1 MSKSKFL
8 ESKEFFPLNILFEDG
23 VKEKISIVKRPR
35 IGNSDS
41 DIVDFYANGSHIG
54 MIIQIRKTE
63 DEIQFGASVVNTPF
77 DFRNILPFAF
87 TKMLEYYGLQGI
99 KTIKVLEPKNIEFKQ
114 FLIDL
119 GFENQNELYKI
130 DISGEYGQ
138 KLIEKIQQMNIHIS
152 NKQEQLV
159 NIINHLN
166 RNKNKID
173 IDKMVDNLIEKVK
186 KDESVKEEF
195 WENRKIAQI
204 STILTCAYLFKH
216 KVPKEEFLD
225 SIIKTVI
232 AYFDFNAR
240 IPLMKEFLN
249 CIKNNKTFS
258 LPQVQ
263 KLIDLMRK
271 VLGEEMQHIDENKYL
286 EWAKE
291 NQKIWEIHYNLHK
304 QIKETKQK
312 NSVLRFE
319 DFGDSIHPDFKQIVE
334 AFINHYNG
342 ENIFY
347 GIATK
352 I

>member
-1 MSKSKFL
+1 MSTSKFL
-8 ESKEFFPLNILFEDG
+8 ESKEFFPLNALFEDG

-35 IGNSDS
+35 VGNSDS
-41 DIVDFYANGSHIG
+41 DIIDFYVNGSHIG
-54 MIIQIRKTE
+54 MIIQIRKT
-63 DEIQFGASVVNTPF
+63 DNEIQFGASVVNTPF

-87 TKMLEYYGLQGI
+87 VKMLEYYGLQGI

-119 GFENQNELYKI
+119 GFEYQNEFFKL
-130 DISGEYGQ
+130 DISGENAQKFVEKVQ
-138 KLIEKIQQMNIHIS
+138 KLAVRIS
-152 NKQEQLV
+152 NKQEQLM
-159 NIINHLN
+159 NIIKHLN
-166 RNKNKID
+166 RNKNKVD
-173 IDKMVDNLIEKVK
+173 IDKMFDNLIEKVK
-186 KDESVKEEF
+186 KDESVKDEF

-204 STILTCAYLFKH
+204 STILTCAYLFEN

-232 AYFDFNAR
+232 AYFDFNSR

-271 VLGEEMQHIDENKYL
+271 VLGEEMKHIDEQKYH
-286 EWAKE
+286 EWARE
-291 NQKIWEIHYNLHK
+291 NQKIWELHYNLHK
-304 QIKETKQK
+304 QIKQTKEK
-312 NSVLRFE
+312 NSVLHFE
-319 DFGDSIHPDFKQIVE
+319 DFGESISPDFKQLVE

-352 I
+352 V